1 MAPVNG
7 AGIQI
12 GETLRAAR
20 KRLGLDVASLEKRTH
35 IRTRYLRALEDE
47 NWDDLPSETYA
58 RAFLRTYADELGLD
72 AEALCEELRLR
83 QGGRV
88 GGAEALVTPLTDEQ
102 QPSRWL
108 VGALAAAIALLLL
121 ILAFAGGDGGEGES
135 GPGVGPGS
143 SKSKSKSRKKKEKRG
158 GGNPDR
164 PAKAG
169 LTLVPLTG
177 SRVCVAS
184 GGRALVDRQILAT
197 GNRERFDEARRFI
210 VDLEFGEIRL
220 RTLREQTRLRAD
232 TAGEPLSVIVKPGQ
246 IRRVPYTGDS
256 CP

>member
-1 MAPVNG
+1 MAPMNG
-7 AGIQI
+7 AGLQI

-20 KRLGLDVASLEKRTH
+20 KRLGLDVASLEKSTR

-88 GGAEALVTPLTDEQ
+88 GGAEALLTPVTDER

-108 VGALAAAIALLLL
+108 VGALAGAIALLLV
-121 ILAFAGGDGGEGES
+121 ILAFAGRDDGDNGS
-135 GPGVGPGS
+135 TPGAGQGQR
-143 SKSKSKSRKKKEKRG
+143 KSKKKKEGGVG
-158 GGNPDR
+158 GGNR
-164 PAKAG
+164 SRAAKAT
-169 LTLVPLTG
+169 LTIVPLTG

-197 GNRERFDEARRFI
+197 GNRETFGEARRFV

-220 RTLREQTRLRAD
+220 RTLREHTRLRAD
-232 TAGEPLSVIVKPGQ
+232 TAGDPLSVIVRPGQ